1 MENTEPSTDGA
12 PDLTQSGYVTRELA
26 MAAFLS
32 LNGYMFDLR
41 KEGTSSKGH
50 PIGAWQ
56 FKDRDG
62 DLGKE
67 VQKFNKG
74 EAQVEPDRYLK
85 EVNNVRK
92 AMFIFLDIP
101 KR

>member
-1 MENTEPSTDGA
+1 MTDNQEQD
-12 PDLTQSGYVTRELA
+12 DLTNSGYVTRELA

-32 LNGYMFDLR
+32 LNGYMYDLR
-41 KEGTSSKGH
+41 RDGEARTGH
-50 PIGAWQ
+50 PIGAWM

-62 DLGKE
+62 ELGNLVK
-67 VQKFNKG
+67 KFNAG
-74 EAQVEPDRYLK
+74 EAGVEPDRFLK

-92 AMFIFLDIP
+92 AMFRFLDIP